1 MPTSFLAPASPELAQ
16 AVSSAILHSYSIGK
30 QEEAAKAD
38 KAFAE
43 QQTQFVQQN
52 ENLRKQAQ
60 LHQEAAKSLLEEK
73 AKSVK
78 AAADQIA
85 ARINDNSTL
94 IQSAPTMG
102 RDPKAV
108 ERIAFDVRR
117 DQELLSNINSGFAND
132 PINFQLPN
140 ITQGMSALPSDYT
153 ATTPEFQAQ
162 QTAKSNEAQTGTALK
177 GQELQSNALFASQN
191 GGMLPNAVS
200 AAGAEDMRKFRK
212 TQTVAKL
219 NVPKLVD
226 PNGFPLNSVV
236 SRQLQQIGNEQPAL
250 LQQYNSEHSIYS
262 SASDPEEKKKSQTTL
277 KRLEGKLRG
286 NYEQLGR
293 YVLPNASADERSFIG
308 KLGLGLRADTFTQ
321 DRDILHD
328 VISDTN
334 RDYKQRGIAMNL
346 YQGLGFGHVAN
357 SETYQP
363 YVKNS
368 TLFKYQIDDA
378 QSSEEGLLGKY

>member
-16 AVSSAILHSYSIGK
+16 AVSSAILHGYSIGK

-162 QTAKSNEAQTGTALK
+162 QTAKSNEAQTGAALK
-177 GQELQSNALFASQN
+177 GQELQSNTLFASQN

-200 AAGAEDMRKFRK
+200 ATGAQEMRDFRM
-212 TQTVAKL
+212 TQATNKL
-219 NVPKLVD
+219 NAPKAVD
-226 PNGFPLNSVV
+226 ALGMPLNTIVQ
-236 SRQLQQIGNEQPAL
+236 RDLQTATVNQPAL
-250 LQQYNSEHSIYS
+250 WTDYGATYKGYHS
-262 SASDPEEKKKSQTTL
+262 AKNPEEKD
-277 KRLEGKLRG
+277 KLG
-286 NYEQLGR
+286 SKLLNTEAKIKANYEKIGQ
-293 YVLPNASADERSFIG
+293 YVLNNAGPEERSFIS
-308 KLGLGLRADTFTQ
+308 KVGLGLTAASTREDLDKLYKLYTDKNTDLN
-321 DRDILHD
+321 DRTLAAH
-328 VISDTN
+328 
-334 RDYKQRGIAMNL
+334 L
-346 YQGLGFGHVAN
+346 YRGLGFGN
-357 SETYQP
+357 PQGFTP
-363 YVKNS
+363 PKNS
-368 TLFKYQIDDA
+368 TLFKYQTDDN
-378 QSSEEGLLGKY
+378 SSEEGLLGKY